1 MSFSHQ
7 APELLDPQHRLR
19 TLREVFGFSSFR
31 GLQEEV
37 VEHALQGGDCLV
49 LMPTGG
55 GKSLCYQLPAV
66 LRDGTAVVISP
77 LIALMEDQV
86 QHLEQMG
93 VRVGSMHSG
102 MHPEELYEVEQALGR
117 QQLDLLYV
125 SPERALS
132 RGFFERIRHLALA
145 LFAIDEAHC
154 VSQWGHDF
162 RPEYSRLTELVD
174 RFPKV
179 PRMALTA
186 TADEPTRNDILD
198 QLGLRRPQVFRA
210 GFDRP
215 NIFYQ
220 AVVKHQPTE
229 QLLRFLRENHQGNSG
244 IVYVQT
250 RNRTEKIAAKL
261 SSGGFEA
268 IPYHAG
274 MTAEDRR
281 RAQSRFLREEGLV
294 VVATVAFGM
303 GIDKSNVRFVAHLD
317 MPKSLEAYY
326 QETGRAGRDGLP
338 ADAWMAFGL
347 ADVVGMRQLMQN
359 SQADLRHRQL
369 EFRKLD
375 AMLGYCETTYCRR
388 KVLLSYFG
396 DQAEE
401 QCGACD
407 NCLHPP
413 VTWDATVE
421 AQKVLSCVYRTGQRY
436 GARYLVDV
444 LRGKTQER
452 IVQNNHHELPT
463 FGVGED
469 LDLNTWMSV
478 IRQLVAGGI
487 LSVDMDGYG
496 SLTLTPQAADILRG
510 ERQIELRRD
519 PKRPKKKKKGKGPA
533 GPVVGADSELWT
545 ALRTLRLE
553 LARKQGVPPYVIF
566 HDSTLHAMLLEKPTD
581 LQEMSRISGV
591 GQKKLER
598 YGEDFLA
605 LLRSFASDRA

>member
-1 MSFSHQ
+1 MK
-7 APELLDPQHRLR
+7 DRLQV
-19 TLREVFGFSSFR
+19 LREVFGFSSFR

-37 VEHALQGGDCLV
+37 VDHALEGGDCLV

-66 LRDGTAVVISP
+66 LRRGTAIVISP

-93 VRVGSMHSG
+93 VRVGSLHSG
-102 MHPEELYEVEQALGR
+102 MQLEELYQVEQQLGR

-132 RGFFERIRHLALA
+132 RGFFERIRHLDLA

-162 RPEYSRLTELVD
+162 RPEYSRLVELVD
-174 RFPKV
+174 RFPGV

-198 QLGLRRPQVFRA
+198 QLALRRPRVFRA

-220 AVVKHQPTE
+220 ALVKHQPAE
-229 QLLRFLRENHQGNSG
+229 QLTRFLKENHQGNSG

-250 RNRTEKIAAKL
+250 RNRTERVAHKL
-261 SSGGFEA
+261 TQKGFQA

-274 MTAEDRR
+274 MTAEERR
-281 RAQSRFLREEGLV
+281 KAQTRFLREEGLI

-359 SQADLRHRQL
+359 SQADLSHRQL
-369 EFRKLD
+369 ETRKLD
-375 AMLGYCETTYCRR
+375 AMLGYCETTFCRR

-396 DQAEE
+396 DQAADN
-401 QCGACD
+401 CGACD
-407 NCLHPP
+407 NCLSPP
-413 VTWDATVE
+413 KTWNATVE

-444 LRGKTQER
+444 LRGKPQER
-452 IVQNNHHELPT
+452 IVQNQHDKLPT
-463 FGVGED
+463 FGVGQD

-478 IRQLVAGGI
+478 IRQLVAGG
-487 LSVDMDGYG
+487 LLNVDMEGYG
-496 SLTLTPQAADILRG
+496 SLTLTPESAAILRG
-510 ERQIELRRD
+510 EREVQMRRD
-519 PKRPKKKKKGKGPA
+519 PKRVKTKKKKGTTAPIPSG
-533 GPVVGADSELWT
+533 DSELWA

-553 LARKQGVPPYVIF
+553 FARKQGVPPYVIF
-566 HDSTLHAMLLEKPTD
+566 HDSTLHSMLLEKPTD
-581 LQEMSRISGV
+581 MASMAQISGV

-598 YGEDFLA
+598 YGEAFLA
-605 LLRSFASDRA
+605 LLRDFASERS